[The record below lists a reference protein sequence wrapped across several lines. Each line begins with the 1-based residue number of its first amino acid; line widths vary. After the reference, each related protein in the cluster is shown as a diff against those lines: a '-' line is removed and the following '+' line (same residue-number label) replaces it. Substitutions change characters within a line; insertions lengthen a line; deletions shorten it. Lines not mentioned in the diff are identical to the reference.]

1 MLNKATHLPLTP
13 SLLPRSS
20 ATATEELQALDQE
33 FRRYYVHRMLPVARA
48 GIGLG
53 FLLAAIVCILDI
65 YLMPAAFVEKAMP
78 VRILATLVPLGAVL
92 GATFVFRE
100 HRWLPYMI
108 AVMAFV
114 VGASILVVGGIAMQT
129 GAPLVSWGLIF
140 TTFNVYLVLGL
151 TLRQSIAVGWPIFLV
166 YLSMSLGFNAPLQK
180 VAYGAM
186 FLGFSNLIGTYA
198 SYLLERDA
206 REIFDNRRELT
217 RLANTD
223 VLTGLFNRRMFDQHL
238 RQVWKQARRDG
249 TTVAVVV
256 VDIDHFKLYN
266 DCYGHQIGDDCI
278 KTVADVL
285 VAAVSRPLDMVA
297 RYGGEEYV
305 MALYDPTAR
314 FLELFTRELCEKV
327 VRVGIEHKASETAHS
342 VTVSVGAALTESPGS
357 ITPEQLIRQA
367 DDALY
372 EAKSQ
377 GRNRAI
383 LYRTEWGQQTTA
395 NLAAVLA

>member
-1 MLNKATHLPLTP
+1 MLNKATHLRLAP
-13 SLLPRSS
+13 SLLPHLSG
-20 ATATEELQALDQE
+20 TTEELHALDQE
-33 FRRYYVHRMLPVARA
+33 FRRFYIHRSLPVARA

-53 FLLAAIVCILDI
+53 LALTAIVCILDI
-65 YLMPAAFVEKAMP
+65 YLMPADFVEQAMP
-78 VRILATLVPLGAVL
+78 VRILATLVPLAALLV
-92 GATFVFRE
+92 AMFVFKE

-108 AVMAFV
+108 ASTMFV
-114 VGASILVVGGIAMQT
+114 VGASILFVGGIAMQT
-129 GAPLVSWGLIF
+129 GAPAVSWGLMF
-140 TTFNVYLVLGL
+140 TTFYIYLVLGL
-151 TLRQSIAVGWPIFLV
+151 TLRQSVAVGWPIFLV
-166 YLSMSLGFNAPLQK
+166 YLSMSLGFSAPLQK
-180 VAYGAM
+180 VAYGAL
-186 FLGFSNLIGTYA
+186 FLGFSNLIGTYG
-198 SYLLERDA
+198 SYLLERNA

-217 RLANTD
+217 RLAHTD

-305 MALYDPTAR
+305 MVLYDPTAR
-314 FLELFTRELCEKV
+314 ILESFTRELCEKV
-327 VRVGIEHKASETAHS
+327 VEADIDHKASETAHS

-395 NLAAVLA
+395 NLAAMLA

>member
-1 MLNKATHLPLTP
+1 
-13 SLLPRSS
+13 
-20 ATATEELQALDQE
+20 
-33 FRRYYVHRMLPVARA
+33 MLPVARV

-53 FLLAAIVCILDI
+53 FLLTAIVCILDI
-65 YLMPAAFVEKAMP
+65 YLMPAAFVEKALP
-78 VRILATLVPLGAVL
+78 VRIVATLVPLGAVL

-108 AVMAFV
+108 ASVAFV
-114 VGASILVVGGIAMQT
+114 IGASILFVGGIAMQT
-129 GAPLVSWGLIF
+129 GAPVVSWGLIF

-151 TLRQSIAVGWPIFLV
+151 TLRQSMAVGWPIFLV

-198 SYLLERDA
+198 SYLLERNA
-206 REIFDNRRELT
+206 REIFDSKRELM

-278 KTVADVL
+278 KAVADVMA
-285 VAAVSRPLDMVA
+285 AAVSRPLDMVA

-305 MALYDPTAR
+305 MVLYDPTAR
-314 FLELFTRELCEKV
+314 FLESFTRELCEKV
-327 VRVGIEHKASETAHS
+327 ADVDIEHKASETAHS